1 MNHALKRIVE
11 APIFNNI
18 SLAAILLA
26 GASVGL
32 ETSPSIT
39 AHYGNVLRLVD
50 AGLLCFFVAEVFARF
65 LATAP
70 RYGDYFK
77 DGWNI
82 FDLIVIALCLLP
94 MNGHFAAVIRLVR
107 VLRVL
112 RVVRAFPRLRI
123 IVSAL
128 LKGMS
133 SMAYIAI
140 LLTVLFYIYAVVG
153 VFIFGKTDALHF
165 GSLPSA
171 FLTLF
176 QIVTLEGWVEVMRVQ
191 LDAGRAIAA
200 PIYFVSF
207 IVLGTMIVLN
217 LFIGT
222 IVGSMTD
229 AQEEHK
235 DEESKDVVRVGETM
249 STYSAAINEELLV
262 LEKEADE
269 LRRSVSRLREHLTK
283 HSPA

>member
-1 MNHALKRIVE
+1 VDHVLKRIVD
-11 APIFNNI
+11 APLFNNI
-18 SLAAILLA
+18 SIVAILLA

-39 AHYGNVLRLVD
+39 THYGNVLRLFD
-50 AGLLCFFVAEVFARF
+50 AGLLCFFVAEALARF
-65 LATAP
+65 FATAP

-94 MNGHFAAVIRLVR
+94 LNGHFAAVIRLVR

-112 RVVRAFPRLRI
+112 RVIRAFPRLRI

-133 SMAYIAI
+133 SMAYIAL

-153 VFIFGKTDALHF
+153 VFMFGKADALHF
-165 GSLPSA
+165 GSIPSA

-176 QIVTLEGWVEVMRVQ
+176 QIVTLEGWVDVMRVQ
-191 LDAGRAIAA
+191 LDAGQSIAA

-222 IVGSMTD
+222 IVGSMTE

-235 DEESKDVVRVGETM
+235 DEKYQDVARDGETRT
-249 STYSAAINEELLV
+249 SYPAGISEELLV
-262 LEKEADE
+262 LEKETGE
-269 LRRSVSRLREHLTK
+269 LHRRVSRLREQLAR
-283 HSPA
+283 HSTA